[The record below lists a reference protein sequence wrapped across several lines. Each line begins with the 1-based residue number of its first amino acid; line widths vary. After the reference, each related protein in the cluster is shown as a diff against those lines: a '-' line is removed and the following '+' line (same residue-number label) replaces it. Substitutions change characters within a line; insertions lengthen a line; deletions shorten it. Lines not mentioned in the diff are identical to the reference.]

1 MQILSCDLI
10 DFVFTTTLILK
21 LISDFIKKETGYLK
35 IRIYYESFSQ
45 NSTFSLFGPKME
57 YNFYLFPKKVKIVLH
72 DLINENSLI

>member
-35 IRIYYESFSQ
+35 IRIYYESLSQ
-45 NSTFSLFGPKME
+45 NSTFSLFGPKMVK
-57 YNFYLFPKKVKIVLH
+57 NFTPFSQKGKNCTP
-72 DLINENSLI
+72 